1 MEYFQQ
7 THPFWH
13 DLIIKPKRPVYRM
26 DGKDNRYYH
35 TVGDD
40 GNVHFFPSVTS
51 IIQATTPTPYHLI
64 KWYADYGMKR
74 AEQLRDEKAHYGTV
88 LHILIATLLKNGE
101 MNLDATV
108 QTMLYEYADDKGL
121 TCDIGG
127 WVRELQRDLL
137 AFNQFAADYAVTP
150 VAIEMPLVSKR
161 LGYGGAIDLTAEIT
175 IEEKGFWGDVYASGA
190 NKGQPKETKRAR
202 RVVAI
207 IDFKSGRHGFYES
220 NEIQANMY
228 LDLWNDNHPELPA
241 ERCMNWRPK
250 DWQGDNAT
258 YELKD
263 QTGRESAAQ
272 IPLLLALF
280 SLREREA
287 PAGVQTIGGTI
298 TLGQTG
304 GNVGFTTVAEL
315 AKLRSGAA
323 A

>member
-1 MEYFQQ
+1 MDYFQQ

-13 DLIIKPKRPVYRM
+13 DLIITPKHPIYRM

-35 TVGDD
+35 SVDD
-40 GNVHFFPSVTS
+40 SGNVHFYPSVTS
-51 IIQATTPTPYHLI
+51 VIQATTPTPYHLI

-88 LHILIATLLKNGE
+88 LHILIAHLLKRGE
-101 MNLDATV
+101 INLETGVEA
-108 QTMLYEYADDKGL
+108 MLYEYADEKRL
-121 TCDIGG
+121 TCDIGS
-127 WVRELQRDLL
+127 WAHELRRDLL
-137 AFNQFAADYAVTP
+137 AFNQFAADYAVRP
-150 VAIEMPLVSKR
+150 IAIEMPLVSGQ
-161 LGYGGAIDLTAEIT
+161 LGYGGAIDLVAEIT
-175 IEEKGFWGDVYASGA
+175 ISEKGFWGETYQTGA
-190 NKGQPKETKRAR
+190 NKGQPKETKRER
-202 RVVAI
+202 RVIAV

-228 LDLWNDNHPELPA
+228 LDLWNKNYPELPA

-250 DWQGDNAT
+250 DWQGEAAT

-280 SLREREA
+280 SLRERDT
-287 PAGVQTIGGTI
+287 PSGVQTIGGTL
-298 TLGQTG
+298 TLGQMG
-304 GNVGFTTVAEL
+304 GNVGFTTVTEL